1 MYRYDMYN
9 LFRRY
14 ILFYFTRHI
23 ANLNIY
29 ARSFQKNSI
38 CMRLLDSI
46 VINVLD
52 IIVKNV

>member
-1 MYRYDMYN
+1 MYN